1 MSFENEINTL
11 FQAGLKLFNDKN
23 FYDAHEKWEDLWA
36 DYYLKDRL
44 FIQGLIQL
52 SVSFVHLKNNNMNGA
67 KSLLNKCKQKFEG
80 FDIQRGIDVKKL
92 LIIFS
97 LKEKLPIVCRFEY
110 SKTKTAIE
118 PIKVKTNEPIKIIF
132 VSKLRR
138 TLNFRNPLR
147 PRIFL

>member
-1 MSFENEINTL
+1 MSFDNEINTL
-11 FQAGLKLFNDKN
+11 FQAGLKLFNEKN
-23 FYDAHEKWEDLWA
+23 FYDAHEKWEDLWS

-92 LIIFS
+92 LISIEKVQDNYDHINSSDDFNWNLVPS
-97 LKEKLPIVCRFEY
+97 LGEN
-110 SKTKTAIE
+110 IE
-118 PIKVKTNEPIKIIF
+118 
-132 VSKLRR
+132 
-138 TLNFRNPLR
+138 
-147 PRIFL
+147 

>member
-1 MSFENEINTL
+1 MSEEL
-11 FQAGLKLFNDKN
+11 EKKKLFKKGLRYYKLKN
-23 FYDAHEKWEDLWA
+23 FYDAHEAWEDLWS

-92 LIIFS
+92 LISI
-97 LKEKLPIVCRFEY
+97 EKVQDNYDHIDSSEDFNWNLVPNLGENL
-110 SKTKTAIE
+110 E
-118 PIKVKTNEPIKIIF
+118 
-132 VSKLRR
+132 
-138 TLNFRNPLR
+138 
-147 PRIFL
+147 

>member
-1 MSFENEINTL
+1 MSFEKEINTL
-11 FQAGLKLFNDKN
+11 FQAGLKLFNEKN
-23 FYDAHEKWEDLWA
+23 FYDAHEKWEDLWS

-92 LIIFS
+92 LISI
-97 LKEKLPIVCRFEY
+97 EKVQDNYDHIKSSEDFNWNLVPRLGQNFE
-110 SKTKTAIE
+110 
-118 PIKVKTNEPIKIIF
+118 
-132 VSKLRR
+132 
-138 TLNFRNPLR
+138 
-147 PRIFL
+147 

>member
-1 MSFENEINTL
+1 MSFENEINNL

-23 FYDAHEKWEDLWA
+23 FYDAHEKWEDLWS

-52 SVSFVHLKNNNMNGA
+52 SVSFVHLKNNNLKGA

-92 LIIFS
+92 LISIEKVQDNYDHIDS
-97 LKEKLPIVCRFEY
+97 LEDFNWSLVPNLGENL
-110 SKTKTAIE
+110 E
-118 PIKVKTNEPIKIIF
+118 
-132 VSKLRR
+132 
-138 TLNFRNPLR
+138 
-147 PRIFL
+147 

>member
-1 MSFENEINTL
+1 MSFDNEINTL
-11 FQAGLKLFNDKN
+11 FQAGLKLFNEKN
-23 FYDAHEKWEDLWA
+23 FYDAHEKWEDLWS

-92 LIIFS
+92 LISIEKVQDNYDHINSSDDFNWNLVPS
-97 LKEKLPIVCRFEY
+97 LGKNLE
-110 SKTKTAIE
+110 
-118 PIKVKTNEPIKIIF
+118 
-132 VSKLRR
+132 
-138 TLNFRNPLR
+138 
-147 PRIFL
+147 

>member
-23 FYDAHEKWEDLWA
+23 FYDAHEKWEDLWS

-52 SVSFVHLKNNNMNGA
+52 SVSFVHLKNNNINGA

-92 LIIFS
+92 LISI
-97 LKEKLPIVCRFEY
+97 EKVQDNYDHIKSSEDFNWNLVPRLGQNFE
-110 SKTKTAIE
+110 
-118 PIKVKTNEPIKIIF
+118 
-132 VSKLRR
+132 
-138 TLNFRNPLR
+138 
-147 PRIFL
+147 

>member
-23 FYDAHEKWEDLWA
+23 FYDAHEKWEDLWS

-92 LIIFS
+92 LISIEKVQDNYDHIKSSEDFNWNLVPS
-97 LKEKLPIVCRFEY
+97 LGEN
-110 SKTKTAIE
+110 IE
-118 PIKVKTNEPIKIIF
+118 
-132 VSKLRR
+132 
-138 TLNFRNPLR
+138 
-147 PRIFL
+147 

>member
-23 FYDAHEKWEDLWA
+23 FYDAHEKWEDLWS

-92 LIIFS
+92 LISIEKVQDNYDHIDSSEDFNWNLVPS
-97 LKEKLPIVCRFEY
+97 LEEN
-110 SKTKTAIE
+110 IE
-118 PIKVKTNEPIKIIF
+118 
-132 VSKLRR
+132 
-138 TLNFRNPLR
+138 
-147 PRIFL
+147 

>member
-1 MSFENEINTL
+1 MSFDNEINTL
-11 FQAGLKLFNDKN
+11 FQAGLKLYNEKN
-23 FYDAHEKWEDLWA
+23 FYDAHEKWEDLWS

-92 LIIFS
+92 LISIDKVQDNYDHIDSSEDFNWS
-97 LKEKLPIVCRFEY
+97 LVPNLEENLE
-110 SKTKTAIE
+110 
-118 PIKVKTNEPIKIIF
+118 
-132 VSKLRR
+132 
-138 TLNFRNPLR
+138 
-147 PRIFL
+147 

>member
-23 FYDAHEKWEDLWA
+23 FYDAHEKWEDLWS

-92 LIIFS
+92 LISIEKVQDNYDHINSSDDFNWNLVPS
-97 LKEKLPIVCRFEY
+97 LGEN
-110 SKTKTAIE
+110 IE
-118 PIKVKTNEPIKIIF
+118 
-132 VSKLRR
+132 
-138 TLNFRNPLR
+138 
-147 PRIFL
+147 

>member
-23 FYDAHEKWEDLWA
+23 FYDAHEKWEDLWS

-52 SVSFVHLKNNNMNGA
+52 SVSFVHLKNNNLNGA

-92 LIIFS
+92 LISI
-97 LKEKLPIVCRFEY
+97 EKVQDNYDHIKSSEDFNWNLVPRLGQNFE
-110 SKTKTAIE
+110 
-118 PIKVKTNEPIKIIF
+118 
-132 VSKLRR
+132 
-138 TLNFRNPLR
+138 
-147 PRIFL
+147 

>member
-23 FYDAHEKWEDLWA
+23 FYDAHEKWEDLWS

-92 LIIFS
+92 LIS
-97 LKEKLPIVCRFEY
+97 LEKVQDNYDHIDSSEDFNWNLVPSLGEN
-110 SKTKTAIE
+110 IE
-118 PIKVKTNEPIKIIF
+118 
-132 VSKLRR
+132 
-138 TLNFRNPLR
+138 
-147 PRIFL
+147 

>member
-11 FQAGLKLFNDKN
+11 FQAGLKLYNEKN
-23 FYDAHEKWEDLWA
+23 FYDAHEKWEDLWS

-52 SVSFVHLKNNNMNGA
+52 SVSFVHLKNNNLNGA

-92 LIIFS
+92 LISIEKVQDNYDHIDSSDDFNWS
-97 LKEKLPIVCRFEY
+97 LVPNLEENLE
-110 SKTKTAIE
+110 
-118 PIKVKTNEPIKIIF
+118 
-132 VSKLRR
+132 
-138 TLNFRNPLR
+138 
-147 PRIFL
+147 

>member
-1 MSFENEINTL
+1 MSFDKEINTL
-11 FQAGLKLFNDKN
+11 FQAGLKLFNEKN
-23 FYDAHEKWEDLWA
+23 FYDAHEKWEDLWS

-92 LIIFS
+92 LISI
-97 LKEKLPIVCRFEY
+97 EKVQDNYDHIKSSEDFNWNLVPRLGQNFE
-110 SKTKTAIE
+110 
-118 PIKVKTNEPIKIIF
+118 
-132 VSKLRR
+132 
-138 TLNFRNPLR
+138 
-147 PRIFL
+147 

>member
-23 FYDAHEKWEDLWA
+23 FYDAHEKWEDLWS

-44 FIQGLIQL
+44 FIHGLIQL

-92 LIIFS
+92 LISIEKVQDNYDHIDSSEDFNWNLVPS
-97 LKEKLPIVCRFEY
+97 LGEN
-110 SKTKTAIE
+110 IE
-118 PIKVKTNEPIKIIF
+118 
-132 VSKLRR
+132 
-138 TLNFRNPLR
+138 
-147 PRIFL
+147 

>member
-11 FQAGLKLFNDKN
+11 FQAGLKLFNEKN
-23 FYDAHEKWEDLWA
+23 FYDAHEKWEDLWS

-67 KSLLNKCKQKFEG
+67 KSLLNKCQQKFEG

-92 LIIFS
+92 LISIEKVQDKYDHIDSSEDFDWNLVPS
-97 LKEKLPIVCRFEY
+97 LGEN
-110 SKTKTAIE
+110 IE
-118 PIKVKTNEPIKIIF
+118 
-132 VSKLRR
+132 
-138 TLNFRNPLR
+138 
-147 PRIFL
+147 

>member
-11 FQAGLKLFNDKN
+11 FQAGLKFFNDKN
-23 FYDAHEKWEDLWA
+23 FYDAHEKWEDLWS

-92 LIIFS
+92 LISI
-97 LKEKLPIVCRFEY
+97 EKVQDNYDHIKSSEDFNWNLVPRLGQNFE
-110 SKTKTAIE
+110 
-118 PIKVKTNEPIKIIF
+118 
-132 VSKLRR
+132 
-138 TLNFRNPLR
+138 
-147 PRIFL
+147 

>member
-11 FQAGLKLFNDKN
+11 FQAGLKLFNEKN
-23 FYDAHEKWEDLWA
+23 FYDAHEKWEDLWS

-92 LIIFS
+92 LISIEKVQDNYDHIDSSEDFNWNLVPS
-97 LKEKLPIVCRFEY
+97 LGQNFE
-110 SKTKTAIE
+110 
-118 PIKVKTNEPIKIIF
+118 
-132 VSKLRR
+132 
-138 TLNFRNPLR
+138 
-147 PRIFL
+147 

>member
-23 FYDAHEKWEDLWA
+23 FYDAHEKWEDLWS

-67 KSLLNKCKQKFEG
+67 KSLLKKCKQKFEG

-92 LIIFS
+92 LISIEKVQDNYDHINSSDDFNWS
-97 LKEKLPIVCRFEY
+97 LVPRLGQNFE
-110 SKTKTAIE
+110 
-118 PIKVKTNEPIKIIF
+118 
-132 VSKLRR
+132 
-138 TLNFRNPLR
+138 
-147 PRIFL
+147 

>member
-23 FYDAHEKWEDLWA
+23 FYDAHEKWEDLWS

-92 LIIFS
+92 LISI
-97 LKEKLPIVCRFEY
+97 EKVQDNYDHIKSSEDFNWNLVPRLGQNFE
-110 SKTKTAIE
+110 
-118 PIKVKTNEPIKIIF
+118 
-132 VSKLRR
+132 
-138 TLNFRNPLR
+138 
-147 PRIFL
+147 

>member
-23 FYDAHEKWEDLWA
+23 FYDAHEKWEDLWS

-67 KSLLNKCKQKFEG
+67 KSLLNKCKQKLEG
-80 FDIQRGIDVKKL
+80 LDFQRGIDVKKL
-92 LIIFS
+92 LISI
-97 LKEKLPIVCRFEY
+97 EKVQDNYDHINSSEDFNWNLVPNLGENL
-110 SKTKTAIE
+110 E
-118 PIKVKTNEPIKIIF
+118 
-132 VSKLRR
+132 
-138 TLNFRNPLR
+138 
-147 PRIFL
+147 

>member
-23 FYDAHEKWEDLWA
+23 FYDAHEKWEDLWS
-36 DYYLKDRL
+36 DYYLKDRI

-92 LIIFS
+92 LISIEKVQDNYDHINSSEDFNWNLVPS
-97 LKEKLPIVCRFEY
+97 LGEN
-110 SKTKTAIE
+110 
-118 PIKVKTNEPIKIIF
+118 NE
-132 VSKLRR
+132 
-138 TLNFRNPLR
+138 
-147 PRIFL
+147 

>member
-1 MSFENEINTL
+1 MSFDNEINTL
-11 FQAGLKLFNDKN
+11 FQAGLKLYNEKN
-23 FYDAHEKWEDLWA
+23 FYDAHEKWEDLWS

-92 LIIFS
+92 LISI
-97 LKEKLPIVCRFEY
+97 EKVQNNYDHIDSSEDFNWNLV
-110 SKTKTAIE
+110 
-118 PIKVKTNEPIKIIF
+118 
-132 VSKLRR
+132 
-138 TLNFRNPLR
+138 
-147 PRIFL
+147 PRLGGGKY

>member
-11 FQAGLKLFNDKN
+11 FQAGLKLFNEKN
-23 FYDAHEKWEDLWA
+23 FYDAHEKWEDLWS

-92 LIIFS
+92 LISIQKVQDNYDHINSSDDFNWNLVPS
-97 LKEKLPIVCRFEY
+97 LGEN
-110 SKTKTAIE
+110 IE
-118 PIKVKTNEPIKIIF
+118 
-132 VSKLRR
+132 
-138 TLNFRNPLR
+138 
-147 PRIFL
+147 

>member
-23 FYDAHEKWEDLWA
+23 FYDAHEKWEDLWS

-67 KSLLNKCKQKFEG
+67 KSLLNKCKQKLEG
-80 FDIQRGIDVKKL
+80 LDFQRGIDVKKL
-92 LIIFS
+92 LISI
-97 LKEKLPIVCRFEY
+97 EKVQDNYDHINSSEDFNWNLVPRLEQNFE
-110 SKTKTAIE
+110 
-118 PIKVKTNEPIKIIF
+118 
-132 VSKLRR
+132 
-138 TLNFRNPLR
+138 
-147 PRIFL
+147 

>member
-11 FQAGLKLFNDKN
+11 FQAGLKLFNEKN
-23 FYDAHEKWEDLWA
+23 FYDAHEKWEDLWS

-92 LIIFS
+92 LISIDKVQDNYDHIDSSEDFNWNLVPS
-97 LKEKLPIVCRFEY
+97 LGEN
-110 SKTKTAIE
+110 IE
-118 PIKVKTNEPIKIIF
+118 
-132 VSKLRR
+132 
-138 TLNFRNPLR
+138 
-147 PRIFL
+147 